1 MLILI
6 LIDVLYS
13 QKAVFIFEKGSDCQN
28 YSSSGYNQPAK
39 NPACKISDFPNS

>member
-1 MLILI
+1 MI

-28 YSSSGYNQPAK
+28 YSSSGYKQPVK